1 MSIATVAAWIVVA
14 VLASLAVL
22 QVLVASGRPL
32 GRFVWGGRH
41 EVLPTRLRVGSLVS
55 VLVYAAIAVLVL
67 DRAGVID
74 VLPEGVAVIGTWVV
88 TAYAALGILANAAS
102 RSPSERA
109 VMTPVSLVLAV
120 CTLVVALS

>member
-1 MSIATVAAWIVVA
+1 MTVATVAAWIVVA
-14 VLASLAVL
+14 VLAALAVL
-22 QVLVASGRPL
+22 QVLVALGRPL

-41 EVLPTRLRVGSLVS
+41 EVLPTRLRIGSLVS

-67 DRAGVID
+67 DRAGVLD
-74 VLPEGVAVIGTWVV
+74 VLPDGVAVVGTWVV
-88 TAYAALGILANAAS
+88 TAYFALGILANAAS

-120 CTLVVALS
+120 CSLLVALS

>member
-14 VLASLAVL
+14 VLACLAVL
-22 QVLVASGRPL
+22 QVLVAAGRPW

-41 EVLPTRLRVGSLVS
+41 EVLPTGLRIGSLIS
-55 VLVYAAIAVLVL
+55 VLVYAAIAVIVL
-67 DRAGVID
+67 DRAGVVD
-74 VLPEGVAVIGTWVV
+74 VVPERVAVVGTWVI
-88 TAYAALGILANAAS
+88 TAYFALGILANAAS

-120 CTLVVALS
+120 CTLIVALS

>member
-14 VLASLAVL
+14 MLASLAVL

-41 EVLPTRLRVGSLVS
+41 EVLPARLRVGSLVS

-74 VLPEGVAVIGTWVV
+74 VLPEGVAVVGTWVV
-88 TAYAALGILANAAS
+88 AAYFALGILANAAS

-120 CTLVVALS
+120 CTLLVALS